1 MPCATRNHA
10 ARRTSHHFCAFVV
23 CIVGSGASAE
33 RGPARSG
40 QCVHVSVGGRDQGRL
55 APPSPRPP
63 RPLARLAPPPPSSP
77 LLPPSL
83 RARSVVDES
92 SLVFSRLV
100 CERPRC
106 LKLCC
111 ARHGCG
117 LLHWRERCRLLYVRW
132 VGRCWRQV
140 VDLLKE
146 AMGNR
151 SYGRGADPYCGGVDF
166 EDEWFSRPLLRPCH
180 VNLSLASP
188 CLVFLVPA
196 PDLVPSPC

>member
-1 MPCATRNHA
+1 VQPEITLRD
-10 ARRTSHHFCAFVV
+10 ARRIIFVLLLFALWAAV
-23 CIVGSGASAE
+23 PRPSVALRDLDNASMCLWE
-33 RGPARSG
+33 DETK
-40 QCVHVSVGGRDQGRL
+40 GGWRHRL
-55 APPSPRPP
+55 RAPPDRLLVSP
-63 RPLARLAPPPPSSP
+63 PPPPSSP